1 MVRRKVE
8 IKAIENVSKRH
19 TTFTK
24 RRQGLFKKAKDLCTK
39 CEAEATVITVS
50 KAGNIFAFGH
60 PAVDPV
66 VNRYLSYGNGDER
79 VHGGNRMAAMEEE
92 MLSLS
97 KAERKVQTVMGKGRQ
112 EWDLAIGDLEINELD
127 EMEMVIRDIKRIAA
141 ARSMEI
147 VAGGGKDQEVKCF
160 GKDSIVPYRRRIWW
174 HACNR

>member
-8 IKAIENVSKRH
+8 IKAIENISKRH

-66 VNRYLSYGNGDER
+66 VNRYLSNGNGDER
-79 VHGGNRMAAMEEE
+79 VHGGNWMVVAMEDEE
-92 MLSLS
+92 MQLLS
-97 KAERKVQTVMGKGRQ
+97 KAERKIQKVMGKGRQ
-112 EWDLAIGDLEINELD
+112 EWNLAIGDLEINELD
-127 EMEMVIRDIKRIAA
+127 EMEAVIEDIKRIAA
-141 ARSMEI
+141 ARAVEI
-147 VAGGGKDQEVKCF
+147 VAGGGKDQDVKCI
-160 GKDSIVPYRRRIWW
+160 GKDSIVPYLRR
-174 HACNR
+174 